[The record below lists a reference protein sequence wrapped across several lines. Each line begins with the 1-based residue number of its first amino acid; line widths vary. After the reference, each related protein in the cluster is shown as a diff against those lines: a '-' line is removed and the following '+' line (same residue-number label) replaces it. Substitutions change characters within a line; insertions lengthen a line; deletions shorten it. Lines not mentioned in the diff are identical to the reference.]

1 VIIGYATVSTNSE
14 KVLTVQVISIRSS
27 VFMKSR
33 SQLMV
38 DCLRDLQ
45 ASSPDI
51 EASAV
56 VSVDGLSIASAL
68 PQDVE
73 EDRVSAMSAAML
85 SLGERIA
92 TELGRGRLDQV
103 YIKGDS
109 GYVILMS
116 VGEEAVLTALARHKA
131 KLGLIFL
138 DMRRATDALAEL
150 I

>member
-1 VIIGYATVSTNSE
+1 MTLNRTQMMVNS
-14 KVLTVQVISIRSS
+14 
-27 VFMKSR
+27 
-33 SQLMV
+33 
-38 DCLRDLQ
+38 LRALQ
-45 ASSPDI
+45 AASPDM

-68 PQDVE
+68 PQGVE

-92 TELGRGRLDQV
+92 NELGRGTLEQV
-103 YIKGDS
+103 YIKGQQ

-116 VGEEAVLTALARHKA
+116 VGQEAVLTVLARDQA

-138 DMRRATDALAEL
+138 EMRRAVEDLSKL